1 MRIRIHFHKTNAMRY
16 TGHLD
21 LHKAWERTM
30 RRARLPLAYSQG
42 FHPQP
47 KINLACALPL
57 GFTSECELVDV
68 FLEKEIPMEE
78 IERKLSPALPPGILV
93 TRLETIPQD
102 EPALQ
107 TQVQSAEYQVTLLV
121 ETPEVEKQIANLM
134 QAHDISRIRR
144 GKNYDLRPLVEDYS
158 FLSPDETGRA
168 RIRLQLAAREA
179 ATGRPDEFIAAL
191 GYEPYDARYHRTRLL
206 LRESQPALTNP

>member
-68 FLEKEIPMEE
+68 FLEKEIPIEE
-78 IERKLSPALPPGILV
+78 IERKLFPALPPGILV
-93 TRLETIPQD
+93 TKLETIPQD

-121 ETPEVEKQIANLM
+121 ETPGVEDQIANLIR
-134 QAHDISRIRR
+134 AHEIPRIRR
-144 GKNYDLRPLVEDYS
+144 GKNYDLRPLVEHYS

-206 LRESQPALTNP
+206 LRESPPALTNP